1 MDILAMLAPL
11 GTGFVLGL
19 VVAYLFGDLSGV
31 SQRLYTNLIGT
42 LEDERAKR
50 YDAEQ
55 MLAELELTL
64 VSVAAYC
71 PRCHSLYPTVQHEAC
86 LGDPHDWHSRRSA
99 DA

>member
-19 VVAYLFGDLSGV
+19 VLAHLFSGPAIVNQRSFIDL
-31 SQRLYTNLIGT
+31 LHA

-55 MLAELELTL
+55 RLAELELTL

-86 LGDPHDWHSRRSA
+86 LGSPHDWHSRRSA